1 MRGYVLLRS
10 ILFIGVCSFLFPYA
24 SQAIDFSKKIK
35 EVRVAGNRRANS
47 RTIRFYIH
55 SKSGEPYSVR
65 KTREDIR
72 RIYDLGYFDDVV
84 LLIDEEKDGL
94 ILTYRVKEKPFVKS
108 LIFDGVQEIPP
119 KDLEIILKI
128 KKGTYFQKHLLKKDT
143 INIKQKY
150 RKRGFYFTE
159 VTPVV
164 IPVENHQVDIIYHVE
179 ENRKIK
185 IGKIHFRGN
194 EFLKDFQLREIIETQ
209 EVSLFPMGGKG
220 NYDREIL
227 KTDRLRIEAKYRDF
241 GFIKARIEKPR
252 IEIDRENGLINVYF
266 FIHEGDQF
274 RVGKISAEGDKII
287 SAEDILQKV
296 TLKENEPFNQSTFRQ
311 SIFKITE
318 IYTNMGYAY
327 AHVVQKV
334 DEHPETKTVDVH
346 LKVEPGDKIY
356 IGRIT
361 ITGNEKTHDNVIRRE
376 FRIHEGE
383 LFQGS
388 KMIRTRQRI
397 VNTGFFE
404 NVEIDQRSGSEPDLI
419 DLNVRV
425 TEKPTGNIRLGAG
438 FNTADNLVFNASIT
452 ENNLLGTGRRLT
464 LLAEN
469 STIRNEFSLSLAEPR
484 FRDRDISLNFRLF
497 ARTRDYFT
505 YTSND
510 QGASVGIGRS
520 IGEFAFMNLQYELQN
535 TDLTINDLSTAGF
548 FLRSQAGRNIIGKI
562 TPTYTLDTRDDFLF
576 PLEGFRATT
585 YATLASTYLGGELD
599 FYKLSFEASKY
610 FPLPKKFVFQAHT
623 EIRFAGGY
631 NDKGLP
637 LFENFL
643 LGTNRMRGFRFD
655 EIGPLDNSGLALGG
669 DSSLIFNLSLNY
681 LFSGGIAGFLFY
693 DRGQVYGSKGDLSR
707 TTANR
712 YDLSNMRHD
721 YGFGLRINSP
731 MGRISLTWGFK
742 LDRKLGESATQFQ
755 FSFGGSEF

>member
-1 MRGYVLLRS
+1 MRGYVLLGA
-10 ILFIGVCSFLFPYA
+10 ILFIGVCSFLFPHD

-35 EVRVAGNRRANS
+35 AIRVAGNRRASKN
-47 RTIRFYIH
+47 TIRFYIH
-55 SKSGEPYSVR
+55 SKVGEPYSVK
-65 KTREDIR
+65 KTRADIR

-84 LLIDEEKDGL
+84 LDIGEEEDGM
-94 ILTYRVKEKPFVKS
+94 ILTYKVKEKPFVRS
-108 LIFDGVQEIPP
+108 LIFDGVEEIPP

-128 KKGTYFQKHLLKKDT
+128 KNGTYFQKHLLKKDI
-143 INIKQKY
+143 INIKRKY
-150 RKRGFYFTE
+150 RKKGFYFTE

-164 IPVENHQVDIIYHVE
+164 IPVENHQVDIIYHVK

-194 EFLKDFQLREIIETQ
+194 KFLKDFQLRAGIETQ
-209 EVSLFPMGGKG
+209 EVSLVPMGNRG

-252 IEIDRENGLINVYF
+252 IEIDRENGLINIYF
-266 FIHEGDQF
+266 FIHEGDQY
-274 RVGKISAEGDKII
+274 RVGKISAEGDKIV
-287 SAEDILQKV
+287 SAEDMLKKV
-296 TLKENEPFNQSTFRQ
+296 TLKAHEPFNQSAFRQ
-311 SIFKITE
+311 SIFKITK
-318 IYTNMGYAY
+318 IYTNKGYAY
-327 AHVVQKV
+327 AHVEQKV
-334 DEHPETKTVDVH
+334 DEHPETKTVDIH

-383 LFQGS
+383 LFQGA

-404 NVEIDQRSGSEPDLI
+404 TVDIDQRSGSEPDRI

-438 FNTADNLVFNASIT
+438 FNTTDNLVFNASIT
-452 ENNLLGTGRRLT
+452 ENNLFGTGRRLT
-464 LLAEN
+464 FLAEN
-469 STIRNEFSLSLAEPR
+469 SSIRNEFSLSLAEPR
-484 FRDRDISLNFRLF
+484 FRDRDISLNFSLF
-497 ARTRDYFT
+497 ARTRNYYT

-520 IGEFAFMNLQYELQN
+520 IGEFAFINLQYALQN
-535 TDLTINDLSTAGF
+535 NDLTINNLSTAGF

-562 TPTYTLDTRDDFLF
+562 TPTYTIDTRDNLIF
-576 PLEGFRATT
+576 PHEGFRTKAYT
-585 YATLASTYLGGELD
+585 TLANTAFGGELD
-599 FYKLSFEASKY
+599 FYKLSLEASKY
-610 FPLPKKFVFQAHT
+610 LSLPKQFVFQAHT
-623 EIRFAGGY
+623 EIRFASGY
-631 NDKGLP
+631 SDKVLP

-655 EIGPLDNSGLALGG
+655 EIGPLDRSGLALGG

-681 LFSGGIAGFLFY
+681 PFSSGVSGFLFY

-707 TTANR
+707 TTDNR

-721 YGFGLRINSP
+721 YGFGLRMNTP

-742 LDRKLGESATQFQ
+742 LDRRLGESATQFQ
-755 FSFGGSEF
+755 FRFGGADF